1 MREHTRNLL
10 LIIIGGCIF
19 ALGINLFALPAELS
33 EGGVIGITILL
44 YYYFGW
50 SPGITNFIINLA
62 LMIVGYRLLDKRTI
76 IYTIFGIISTSFFLF
91 VTESLGRKFSNDTL
105 LIAIFAG
112 VLVGVGL
119 GLVFLSG
126 GTTGGSAII
135 ARIINKYFGVSI
147 GKAMLAVDI
156 LVIGVSYFKIGPE
169 KTLYTLIAVYLG
181 ARLVDYIIEGF
192 NTKKAV
198 TIISE
203 NSIEI
208 AARINSQLVRGATLY
223 NARGAYT
230 RKDKEVVYSIIS
242 KSQLLELKRLVN
254 TCDPNAFVVVHD
266 VHEVLGQW
274 GLGSTAK

>member
-1 MREHTRNLL
+1 MREHTQNLL

-50 SPGITNFIINLA
+50 SPGITNFIINLV
-62 LMIVGYRLLDKRTI
+62 LMIAGYRLLDKRTI
-76 IYTIFGIISTSFFLF
+76 IYTIFGIFSTSFFLF
-91 VTESLGRKFSNDTL
+91 ATESFGRKFSNDTL

-254 TCDPNAFVVVHD
+254 ACDPNAFVVVHD

>member
-1 MREHTRNLL
+1 M

-19 ALGINLFALPAELS
+19 ALGINLFALPGELS

-50 SPGITNFIINLA
+50 SPGITNFLINLV
-62 LMIVGYRLLDKRTI
+62 LMVAGYRLLDKRTI

-91 VTESLGRKFSNDTL
+91 ITESFGRKFSDDTL

-135 ARIINKYFGVSI
+135 ARIINKYFGVSL

-156 LVIGVSYFKIGPE
+156 LVIGVSYFKIGTE

-242 KSQLLELKRLVN
+242 KQQLLELKRLVN
-254 TCDPNAFVVVHD
+254 ACDPNAFVVVHD

>member
-1 MREHTRNLL
+1 MSKHVQNLA
-10 LIIIGGCIF
+10 LILVGGFIF

-50 SPGITNFIINLA
+50 SPGITNFLINLA
-62 LMIVGYRLLDKRTI
+62 LMVAGYKLLDKRTI
-76 IYTIFGIISTSFFLF
+76 VYTIFGIISASIFLF
-91 VTESLGRKFSNDTL
+91 LTQNITHKFSDDTL

-112 VLVGVGL
+112 LLVGIGL

-135 ARIINKYFGVSI
+135 ARIINKYFGVSL
-147 GKAMLAVDI
+147 GQAMLAVDI

-181 ARLVDYIIEGF
+181 ARVVDYIIEGF
-192 NTKKAV
+192 NTKKAI

-208 AARINSQLVRGATLY
+208 AARINRQLIRGATLY

-230 RKDKEVVYSIIS
+230 RKEKEVVYTIIS
-242 KSQLLELKRLVN
+242 KQQLLELKRLVN
-254 TCDPNAFVVVHD
+254 DCDPNAFVVVHD
-266 VHEVLGQW
+266 VHEVMGKW
-274 GLGSTAK
+274 GIGTTTK